1 MDNEVMEPVHNYVD
15 YLSLPNYSG
24 SHLEVQARAQKIKI
38 EALEVT
44 PDNEKEIEGTG
55 GSHSEPEARKEEEK
69 DDWATT
75 GADDSR
81 TEMAPSP

>member
-15 YLSLPNYSG
+15 YLSFPNDSG
-24 SHLEVQARAQKIKI
+24 SHLEVRARAQKIKI

-55 GSHSEPEARKEEEK
+55 AIVNLKPEKKKKEQ

-75 GADDSR
+75 GADDSW

>member
-1 MDNEVMEPVHNYVD
+1 MDKEVMEPVHNYVD

-24 SHLEVQARAQKIKI
+24 SHLEVRARAQKIKI

-55 GSHSEPEARKEEEK
+55 AIVNLKPE
-69 DDWATT
+69 
-75 GADDSR
+75 
-81 TEMAPSP
+81 